1 MGEGAG
7 IYHVPPDEL
16 GSLEQLE
23 EEIALKLRMGRR

>member
-1 MGEGAG
+1 MGIDEGAG

-23 EEIALKLRMGRR
+23 EEIEMILRN